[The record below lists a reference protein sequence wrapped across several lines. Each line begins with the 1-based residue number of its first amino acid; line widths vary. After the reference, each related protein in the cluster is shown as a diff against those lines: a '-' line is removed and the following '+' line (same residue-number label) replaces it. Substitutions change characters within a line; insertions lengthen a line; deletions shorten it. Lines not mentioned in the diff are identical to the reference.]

1 MIRFSALCL
10 CALFITSLLQGADAT
25 PAVPQTSPGPAY
37 ADSARLFQGVAGI
50 ERAPNGRL
58 WATWYGGGLTED
70 RENYILLSTS
80 ADDGQSWQTVMVL
93 DPDAA
98 GPVRAFDPCLW
109 HDPAGKLWLFW
120 GQEMTQPKGRDF
132 STFVTFAITTSD
144 SGSASAAW
152 SAPRRI
158 APGVMMNKPTVTKD
172 NRWLLPL
179 SSWYTD
185 GSSRAVVSTDHG
197 QTFTEL
203 GAANLPDKKSRSADE
218 QMIVER
224 KDGSLWMLVRG
235 KFATDG
241 KAITGLGE
249 STSTDGGKSWSDVK
263 ASAIPHLTTRFFIRR
278 LASGR
283 LLLVRQN
290 PPAGVKGRSHLTAFL
305 SDDDGH
311 SWQGGLLLDERDGA
325 CYPDGVQSADGRI
338 SVIYDFQRAKDKEI
352 LMALF
357 TEEEVLAGKLTS
369 PTSRLRVLVNKATGV
384 KHKAP
389 LIAQTWPLDA
399 VDAPILVHGG
409 RPKLVPG
416 AHGKSLVL
424 DGKSVIELKDTAT
437 LNGENGF
444 TFSVWLNPH
453 ALDAG
458 QQIIAA
464 KNRYSRGERQWSL
477 AVEEG
482 GILRAYLQQDKWHPI
497 TAKPLLQAG
506 HWHHVA
512 LTVSATQAVLYLNG
526 QPVGETPLSKP
537 LPATQAPITLGGV
550 RDGDR
555 LTQHLHGAVDD
566 ARYISRVLTAA
577 EIAKTYK
584 PVTATQEVPK
594 PIAPSETPL
603 WDATAKLPKA
613 AEAHVLDG
621 VVFHVIQPH
630 APEKD
635 GYIWL
640 HGVGLGWHKGKL
652 YASFGHNK
660 GEENTPGEQARGR
673 VSSDGGQT
681 WADTFT
687 IGAGESD
694 DHAVSHGVF
703 LSHDGALWAFHGSFY
718 GHHLTDIDSSKVHTR
733 AYRLNETTGKWE
745 SQGTVIQGGFWPL
758 QEPVKMTDG
767 NWIMSG
773 ISVGHGH
780 HAAVAI
786 SHGADF
792 TKWDLVVIP
801 AAEGLN
807 MWGESTVIVDG
818 ANITNIARYG
828 AKPQALISLSKDH
841 GRTWSP
847 TAPSNLPMATSKPS
861 GGMLSTGQRYLVC
874 TTTADSG
881 GRRTPLTIAVSKPGS
896 SVLSQV
902 FIIRPSIFPQ
912 GPGDVADNAS
922 LSYPCATEH
931 EGKLYI
937 GYSNGGGRRGNHNS
951 AELAVIPIQS
961 LLVK

>member
-1 MIRFSALCL
+1 MIRL
-10 CALFITSLLQGADAT
+10 TSLLCGALFVTSLLPAADAT
-25 PAVPQTSPGPAY
+25 PAAIPAVPQTSPGPAY
-37 ADSARLFQGVAGI
+37 ADSARLFQGVSGI

-70 RENYILLSTS
+70 HENYILLSTS
-80 ADDGQSWQTVMVL
+80 GDDGRTWQTVMVL

-109 HDPAGKLWLFW
+109 HDPDGKLWLFW

-132 STFVTFAITTSD
+132 STFVTFAITTAD
-144 SGSASAAW
+144 SGSATAPW

-158 APGVMMNKPTVTKD
+158 SHGVMMNKPTVTKD
-172 NRWLLPL
+172 SRWLLPL

-203 GAANLPDKKSRSADE
+203 GAANLPDKKSRNADE
-218 QMIVER
+218 QMIIER
-224 KDGSLWMLVRG
+224 KDASLWMLVRG
-235 KFATDG
+235 KFATEG
-241 KAITGLGE
+241 KGSTGLGE

-290 PPAGVKGRSHLTAFL
+290 PPAGFKGRSHLTAFL

-338 SVIYDFQRAKDKEI
+338 SVIYDFQRGKDKEI

-357 TEEEVLAGKLTS
+357 TEDEVLAGRLTA

-384 KHKAP
+384 KKTAP
-389 LIAQTWPLDA
+389 VTAQTWPLDA
-399 VDAPILVHGG
+399 VDAPIQVHGG
-409 RPKLVPG
+409 RPKVAPG

-424 DGKSVIELKDTAT
+424 DGKTVIELKDTAA
-437 LNGENGF
+437 LNGETGF

-453 ALDAG
+453 VLDAG

-464 KNRYSRGERQWSL
+464 KNRYSLKERQWSL

-482 GILRAYLQQDKWHPI
+482 GILRAYLQQDKWRTI

-526 QPVGETPLSKP
+526 RPVGKTPLSKP

-550 RDGDR
+550 KDGDR
-555 LTQHLHGAVDD
+555 LTQQLHGAVDD
-566 ARYISRVLTAA
+566 ARFISRVLTAA
-577 EIAKTYK
+577 EIAKTYR
-584 PVTATQEVPK
+584 PVTATQQVPK
-594 PIAPSETPL
+594 PIAPSDTPL

-613 AEAHVLDG
+613 AEAPVLDG

-640 HGVGLGWHKGKL
+640 HGVGLGWHKGRL

-703 LSHDGALWAFHGSFY
+703 LSHDGALWSFHGSFY

-780 HAAVAI
+780 PAAVAI

-792 TKWDLVVIP
+792 TQWDLVVIP
-801 AAEGLN
+801 AAEGLS
-807 MWGESTVIVDG
+807 MWGESSVIVDG

-841 GRTWSP
+841 GRTWST
-847 TAPSNLPMATSKPS
+847 TAPSNLPMATSKP
-861 GGMLSTGQRYLVC
+861 
-874 TTTADSG
+874 
-881 GRRTPLTIAVSKPGS
+881 
-896 SVLSQV
+896 
-902 FIIRPSIFPQ
+902 
-912 GPGDVADNAS
+912 
-922 LSYPCATEH
+922 
-931 EGKLYI
+931 
-937 GYSNGGGRRGNHNS
+937 
-951 AELAVIPIQS
+951 
-961 LLVK
+961 